1 MGDDYM
7 ALAMDE
13 KTFLSFYKSTMLGYS
28 INQQKYICNLLEE
41 KHLITF
47 EEQANIFDS
56 KEVIYFDSKG
66 DIRSIISQT
75 TMNKDFINFY
85 EWWEYT
91 KLYKYS
97 VPFFYYVE
105 SQDIIKEL
113 EKSGIE
119 KFEWDTPLQQKY
131 VLNTS
136 FRDITPTY
144 YADENKIFIKFVV
157 QKTYMLRESL
167 ETIDYRYPVIIYIDL
182 DNHFLE
188 IRYDALKYSS
198 AFDNNIYARCVDDS
212 IDWLKK
218 MFQICLYECD
228 HANIIDIINSKQNEE
243 VKIYKQMMEMSSGGS
258 AELTASESRDYVLPF
273 VGEIR
278 ELIDE
283 NSELFDEAEEVKQ
296 LLLQYLSD
304 KEATASYPYIY
315 IKWIKPV
322 ESQSYIVKVT
332 FDYFN
337 NRYTLLQH
345 ITGSCKDLGMERM
358 NNAIEYLCKSGSFV
372 KGEAV

>member
-1 MGDDYM
+1 M
-7 ALAMDE
+7 ALVMDE
-13 KTFLSFYKSTMLGYS
+13 KTFLSFYRNTILGYS

-47 EEQANIFDS
+47 EEQGNIFDS
-56 KEVIYFDSKG
+56 DEILFFKSKN
-66 DIRSIISQT
+66 DIKGIIGQT
-75 TMNKDFINFY
+75 TMNKFFIKFY

-97 VPFFYYVE
+97 VPFFYEMKQNIVEILKKHSLKEFTWSTEHNQEFVLNSTIKDTVPAYYVE
-105 SQDIIKEL
+105 N
-113 EKSGIE
+113 G
-119 KFEWDTPLQQKY
+119 
-131 VLNTS
+131 
-136 FRDITPTY
+136 
-144 YADENKIFIKFVV
+144 KIFVKFVM
-157 QKTYMLRESL
+157 QRTYLLQESL
-167 ETIDYRYPVIIYIDL
+167 ETIDYRYPVVIFIDT
-182 DNHFLE
+182 DNNILE
-188 IRYDALKYSS
+188 IRYDAMKYNS
-198 AFDNNIYARCVDDS
+198 AFDNGIYVRCVSDC
-212 IDWLKK
+212 IEWLKRNLGLM
-218 MFQICLYECD
+218 MFECD
-228 HANIIDIINSKQNEE
+228 HVNIIDVINSKQNDV

-283 NSELFDEAEEVKQ
+283 NSELFDDAEEIKQ

-315 IKWIKPV
+315 IKWLKPV
-322 ESQSYIVKVT
+322 ESQSYVVKVT

-358 NNAIEYLCKSGSFV
+358 NNAIEYLCKSGSFI
-372 KGEAV
+372 KGEAI